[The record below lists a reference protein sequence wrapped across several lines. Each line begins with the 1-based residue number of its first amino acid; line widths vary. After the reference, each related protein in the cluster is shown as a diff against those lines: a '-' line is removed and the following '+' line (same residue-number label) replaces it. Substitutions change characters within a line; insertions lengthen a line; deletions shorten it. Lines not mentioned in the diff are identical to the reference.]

1 MTPFS
6 WNSNSTES
14 ILLVDDSTKNV
25 CLLKSTLK
33 QEGYRVTVT
42 DSDSEALIKIVESPP
57 DLVLLDTFTPSI
69 DGYEITRQIKQNSHL
84 PFIPVL
90 LVTNC
95 DESSFIQGLQA
106 GADDFLI
113 KPVEQNELLA
123 KVRSLLRLKHSI
135 NHRDI
140 ITQQWCE
147 DFVINMTHDLRTPL
161 TSVIQMLKMLKKG
174 TFGDNLSEMQEYLQ
188 QITESNQTL
197 LDMVENILDVY
208 QYEAGNKDLE
218 FFPVDLCE
226 LSQKVVQE
234 LQPLAIVKNLT
245 LTTTFN
251 RQQSPTLKVRGDR
264 IELYRLLINL
274 VGNAI
279 RFTDSGSVEIQL
291 HRHHQYVTI
300 AVKDTGIGISE
311 SEQVGL
317 FERFRQ
323 GKHQRRGNGLGLY
336 LSLQIVEA
344 HQGNISVESTV
355 GEGSIFT
362 VYLPVSTPLVLV

>member
-6 WNSNSTES
+6 WNSSSTES

-25 CLLKSTLK
+25 CVLKSTLK
-33 QEGYRVTVT
+33 QEGYRVTIT

-161 TSVIQMLKMLKKG
+161 TSVIQMLKVLKKG
-174 TFGDNLSEMQEYLQ
+174 TFGHNLSEMQEYLQ
-188 QITESNQTL
+188 QITETNQTL
-197 LDMVENILDVY
+197 LDMVENILNVY
-208 QYEAGNKDLE
+208 QYEAGNKELE
-218 FFPVDLCE
+218 VFSVDLCK

-234 LQPLAIVKNLT
+234 LQPLAAVKNLT

-251 RQQSPTLKVRGDR
+251 SQQSSLLTVRGDR

-279 RFTDSGSVEIQL
+279 RFTDSGSIEIQL
-291 HRHHQYVTI
+291 HRHHKYVTI

-336 LSLQIVEA
+336 LSRQIVEA

-362 VYLPVSTPLVLV
+362 VYLPISTASL